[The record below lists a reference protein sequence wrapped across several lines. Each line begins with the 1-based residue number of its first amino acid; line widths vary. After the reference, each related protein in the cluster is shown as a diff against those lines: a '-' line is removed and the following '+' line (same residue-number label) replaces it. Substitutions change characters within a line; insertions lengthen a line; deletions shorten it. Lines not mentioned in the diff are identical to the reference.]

1 MNRTALILKRAL
13 PAKQGKLATDV
24 DVTVKG
30 EKYHFDNLLIG
41 KFGVLNVVC
50 FDKKGE
56 LYGNE
61 RDEFFALVTKKLER
75 ERVANLIKTAD
86 KNEMALREIFAKEK
100 VYNIKIESIIVLEDK
115 ACKPLFTSQRIP
127 LFTLSSLKKHLKQER
142 FENDNNTNPELV
154 FGVIER
160 YKN

>member
-1 MNRTALILKRAL
+1 MNKTASILKKTIA
-13 PAKQGKLATDV
+13 AKQGAFASDV

-61 RDEFFALVTKKLER
+61 NDEFFALVTKKLER
-75 ERVANLIKTAD
+75 ERVPNLIKTAD

-115 ACKPLFTSQRIP
+115 GTRPLFTSQKIP
-127 LFTLSSLKKHLKQER
+127 LLTLSSLKKHLKQER
-142 FENDNNTNPELV
+142 FESDNKTNPQLV
-154 FGVIER
+154 LEAIER

>member
-1 MNRTALILKRAL
+1 MNKTASILKKTRA
-13 PAKQGKLATDV
+13 AKQGALASNLE
-24 DVTVKG
+24 VTVKG
-30 EKYHFDNLLIG
+30 EKYRFDNLLIG

-61 RDEFFALVTKKLER
+61 KDEFFALVTKKLER
-75 ERVANLIKTAD
+75 ERVPNLIKTAE

-100 VYNIKIESIIVLEDK
+100 VYNIKIESIIVLEDNGT
-115 ACKPLFTSQRIP
+115 KPLFTSQKIP
-127 LFTLSSLKKHLKQER
+127 FLTLSALKKHLKQER
-142 FENDNNTNPELV
+142 FESDNNIDPHIV
-154 FGVIER
+154 FGAIER